1 MESTEKLY
9 IISFGDSAKFR
20 IKCAD
25 SKEELEKS
33 KKLVDFENS
42 LNSFLKEKFPAG
54 NYTFY
59 TTPAITEVYPEDA
72 AKYDS
77 YPELD
82 AKGVEKIKAVLLK
95 EVEDMQSTRTLNS
108 DAPYSDVNQS
118 AV

>member
-77 YPELD
+77 YPERPLFRRQPKRRLRASGLPKLSD
-82 AKGVEKIKAVLLK
+82 GVI
-95 EVEDMQSTRTLNS
+95 S
-108 DAPYSDVNQS
+108 
-118 AV
+118 